1 MTWLTARTN
10 GFARLAMKLA
20 SEALSLQTMLDET
33 AIPAAFIKGT
43 TLGQLAYGN
52 IGIKHAWDIDLL
64 VLPRDL
70 PRVCAKLTA
79 AGYKRI
85 VPPESLSA
93 DRFLAWST
101 FAQECLFVKQG
112 TDIHLELHWRL
123 SANPTL
129 LEKITAESP
138 MQLVAVAPGRSL
150 RTLADEDLFSYLCLH
165 GAYHAWSRVKWLA
178 DLAAWLSP
186 RKAGEV
192 EQLYR
197 KAKENGV
204 GRPAAQGLLLCE
216 QLFALPLAPDFATEL
231 RKDRAT
237 RWLIAIALDTMAGDA
252 ASRPIDDRLLGN
264 LMIGVSHFLLA
275 VHLRGWFHE
284 LYTKSIGW
292 TDFQNIVLPRSL
304 YFLYPVLRIPS
315 WLWRRAMRLR
325 QSRQP
330 AA

>member
-1 MTWLTARTN
+1 
-10 GFARLAMKLA
+10 MKLA
-20 SEALSLQTMLDET
+20 SEALSLQAMLDEV
-33 AIPAAFIKGT
+33 AIPAVFIKGT
-43 TLGQLAYGN
+43 TLGQLAYSN

-64 VLPRDL
+64 VLPHDL
-70 PRVCAKLTA
+70 PLVCAKLSA
-79 AGYKRI
+79 AGYKRL
-85 VPPESLSA
+85 VPPESFSD

-112 TDIHLELHWRL
+112 SGIYLELHWRL
-123 SANPTL
+123 SANPAL
-129 LEKITAESP
+129 LERITASSP
-138 MQLVAVAPGRSL
+138 TQHVAVSSGRSL

-165 GAYHAWSRVKWLA
+165 GAYHGWSRVKWLA

-186 RKAGEV
+186 RRTGEV
-192 EQLYR
+192 ELLYR
-197 KAKENGV
+197 KAKEDGV
-204 GRPAAQGLLLCE
+204 GRAAAQGLLLCE
-216 QLFALPLAPDFATEL
+216 QLFALSLAPDFAAEL
-231 RKDRAT
+231 RNDRAT

-252 ASRPIDDRLLGN
+252 ASRHIDDRLLGN

-275 VHLRGWFHE
+275 VHLRAWFRE
-284 LYTKSIGW
+284 LYIKSIGW

-315 WLWRRAMRLR
+315 WLWRRAIRLR